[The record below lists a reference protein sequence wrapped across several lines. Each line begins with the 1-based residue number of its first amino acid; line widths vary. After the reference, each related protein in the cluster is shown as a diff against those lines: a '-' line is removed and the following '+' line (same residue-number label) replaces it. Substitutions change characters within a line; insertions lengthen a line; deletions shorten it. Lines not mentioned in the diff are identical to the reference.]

1 MSSIS
6 ELVGKRIKD
15 IRESKH
21 IKQVELAN
29 I

>member
-21 IKQVELAN
+21 IKQVEIAK